1 MSRRHLDL
9 AKIHIAK
16 AQLGMD
22 DETYRALLARVAGVT
37 SAKQL
42 TPRQVGAVLAEC
54 QRLGWK
60 PQSKRQGRARP
71 RPAPSRT
78 ATMGKIE
85 ALLAEAGRPWAYA
98 DGMALHMFKVERVE
112 WLDDGQL
119 YRLMQALLVDAG
131 RHGRPMK

>member
-1 MSRRHLDL
+1 MNRRHLDL

-42 TPRQVGAVLAEC
+42 TPRQASAVLAEL
-54 QRLGWK
+54 QRLGWQ
-60 PQSKRQGRARP
+60 PQSKHEGRARP

-78 ATMGKIE
+78 AVMGKVE
-85 ALLAEAGRPWAYA
+85 ALLAEAGRPWSYA
-98 DGMALHMFKVERVE
+98 DAMARHMFKVERVE
-112 WLDDGQL
+112 WLDDGRL
-119 YRLMQALLVDAG
+119 HRLMQALIVDAG
-131 RHGRPMK
+131 RHGRYTK